1 MSMLSN
7 LRLDPESK
15 TYHTRTGITITRSL
29 EQVEVQGAVEHIL
42 QGIDSRR
49 GALFSSSYEYPGRY
63 SRWDTGFLN
72 PAMEVRASA
81 TGRSFTLT
89 ALNSRGEVLMG
100 LVADFMDA
108 HPDISLSERTSTS
121 TQGTIVRP
129 QGFFY
134 EEQRSRQASVF
145 TVIRA
150 FQELFSS
157 AEDSFLGLYGAFG
170 YDLIYQLEPMAVKQK
185 REAAQSD
192 LVLFL
197 PDELTVV
204 DHQMGLAYRL
214 QYEFEVNGRST
225 QGLPREG
232 RDTERSFPNELVPE
246 YVPGR
251 YADIVRG
258 AMDHFRRGDL
268 FEVVP
273 TQSLFERCEVRPS
286 EVFTKLK
293 QINPSPYGFI
303 INLGDE
309 YLVGSSPEM
318 YVRVEGD
325 RVETC
330 PISGTIKRGADALED
345 ADRIRDL
352 LNSRKDESELT
363 MCTDV
368 DRNDK
373 SRICVPGSVKVIG
386 RRQTEMYSHLI
397 HTVDHVEGRLAPQ
410 YDALDAF
417 ITHMWAVTITGAPKP
432 AAARWIE
439 QNEHAPRLWYGGAVG
454 YLNFNGNLNTG
465 LTLRTIRIKDDVAEI
480 RVGATVLYDSIPE
493 DEEAETLTKAA
504 ALVQAIRSVRNQH
517 QPQKL
522 TGRPPYRPGAG
533 KRVLFVDHE
542 DSFVHTLANYFRQT
556 GAEVVTLRSPFARQ
570 ALAEGRESFD
580 LVLLSPGP
588 GRPEEF
594 KLSETIAL
602 CMEREVPI
610 FGVCLGLQGIVE
622 HFGGSLGQLPV
633 PRHGK
638 PAQVKLVGEQNE
650 ENGMFRGLPEAFTV
664 GLYHSLYADDLPE
677 TLRVTAVTDDGIVM
691 GVEHRDLPIS
701 AVQFHPESIMS
712 ARNELGLRMIEN
724 VLARLQHQ
732 PVRNK

>member
-1 MSMLSN
+1 MSILSN
-7 LRLDPESK
+7 LKLDSEVK
-15 TYHTRTGITITRSL
+15 TYTTREGILISRTL

-42 QGIDSRR
+42 HGIDSRR

-72 PAMEVRASA
+72 PALEVRASA
-81 TGRSFTLT
+81 SGRNFTLT

-100 LVADFMDA
+100 LVGDFLDA
-108 HPDISLSERTSTS
+108 HPDISLSERTSTLL
-121 TQGTIVRP
+121 QGTIR
-129 QGFFY
+129 QSDAFFY

-150 FQELFSS
+150 FQELFASDD
-157 AEDSFLGLYGAFG
+157 DSFLGLYGAFG
-170 YDLIYQLEPMAVKQK
+170 YDLIYQLEPMELKQ
-185 REAAQSD
+185 RRDEEQSD

-214 QYEFEVNGRST
+214 RYEFEVNGRST
-225 QGLPREG
+225 SGLPREG
-232 RDTERSFPNELVPE
+232 RDTERKFPNEPLPE

-258 AMDHFRRGDL
+258 AMDHFRRGDM

-273 TQSLFERCEVRPS
+273 TQSLFERCAERPS

-303 INLGDE
+303 INLGNE

-330 PISGTIKRGADALED
+330 PISGTIKRGADAVED
-345 ADRIRDL
+345 ADRIREL

-397 HTVDHVEGRLAPQ
+397 HTVDHVEGQLAPQ

-439 QNEHAPRLWYGGAVG
+439 QNEHAPRIWYGGAVG
-454 YLNFNGNLNTG
+454 YLTFNGDLNTG

-480 RVGATVLYDSIPE
+480 RVGATVLYDSVPE
-493 DEEAETLTKAA
+493 DEETETLTKAA
-504 ALVQAIRSVRNQH
+504 ALVQAIRSVRNRY

-556 GAEVVTLRSPFARQ
+556 GADVVTLRSPLARQ
-570 ALAEGRESFD
+570 TLQDARETFD

-588 GRPEEF
+588 GRPEQF
-594 KLSETIAL
+594 QLGETIAL
-602 CMEREVPI
+602 CLQREIPV

-622 HFGGSLGQLPV
+622 HFGGSLGQLPI

-638 PAQVKLVGEQNE
+638 PATVQQQGASP
-650 ENGMFRGLPEAFTV
+650 MFQGLPEQFTV
-664 GLYHSLYADDLPE
+664 GLYHSLYAADVPE
-677 TLRVTAVTDDGIVM
+677 SLRVTAVTDDGIVM
-691 GVEHRDLPIS
+691 GVEHRELPIS

-712 ARNELGLRMIEN
+712 ARNQLGLRMIEN
-724 VLARLQHQ
+724 VLAHAAGQ
-732 PVRNK
+732 PVSTK